1 MLNPKEIAPRKL
13 RVLGLTFF
21 VLAVLSAGVLI
32 GRSLRPAD
40 NPLLARDAHA
50 QEALGPL
57 RDTADVAEM
66 VTPSVVNVFTT
77 RTVNVHSPF
86 EDDPFFRRFFGI
98 PGNGGPQQQ
107 ESKSLGS
114 GVVVSHDGY
123 ILTNNH
129 VVEGADEVRVHTQD
143 GDDLEAKVIGT
154 DKPSDLALLK
164 VDRKDLTPILLGD
177 SDKLRVGQV
186 VLAVGDPFGV
196 GETVTMGIV
205 SAKNRGIGMADY
217 EDFIQTDAAIN
228 PGNSG
233 GALVN
238 LRGELVGINSAILS
252 RSGGSQGIGFAIPIN
267 LAKVVM
273 DNLRE
278 HGKVVRGYLGVS
290 LQDVNK
296 NLARGLGLDEGTHGA
311 AVTSVVDGSA
321 AADAGLKVG
330 DVIIALDGKPVKS
343 MQKLRTQIGHT
354 PPKTKVKLTVNRDG
368 KNKDITV
375 TLDTRPSD
383 KELAAGMNS
392 PETEPANSV
401 LDGLRLHDASPML
414 LQQLRLPMD
423 TSGPVV
429 VGVEPKSAGAR
440 AGIQQGDVILQ
451 VDRQPVQSVDELEK
465 AVAKE
470 RKQDAKR
477 PVVLLV
483 QRGRVTLYVALEP
496 SEN

>member
-1 MLNPKEIAPRKL
+1 MLNPRNIAPRKL

-21 VLAVLSAGVLI
+21 VLAILSAGVLI
-32 GRSLRPAD
+32 GRNLRPAD
-40 NPLLARDAHA
+40 NPLVATDAHA
-50 QEALGPL
+50 QEPLGRL

-86 EDDPFFRRFFGI
+86 EDDPFFRRFFGV
-98 PGNGGPQQQ
+98 PENGGPQQQ

-114 GVVVSHDGY
+114 GVVVSSDGY

-129 VVEGADEVRVHTQD
+129 VVEGADDVRVHTQD
-143 GDDLEAKVIGT
+143 GDDLDAKVIGT

-164 VDRKDLTPILLGD
+164 VDRKDLTPILIGD
-177 SDKLRVGQV
+177 SDKLRVGEV

-252 RSGGSQGIGFAIPIN
+252 RSGGSQGIGFAIPVN

-296 NLARGLGLDEGTHGA
+296 NLARGLGLGSDTHGA

-343 MQKLRTQIGHT
+343 MQKLRTEIGHT
-354 PPKTKVKLTVNRDG
+354 PPKTKVKLTINRDG
-368 KNKDITV
+368 KTKDIGV
-375 TLDTRPSD
+375 TLGTRPSD
-383 KELAAGMNS
+383 EELAAGESS
-392 PETEPANSV
+392 PQTESANSV
-401 LDGLRLHDASPML
+401 LDGMRLHDATPLL

-423 TSGPVV
+423 VSGPVV
-429 VGVEPKSAGAR
+429 VAVDPKSPGAR

-451 VDRQPVQSVDELEK
+451 VDRQPVNSVEELEK